1 MSSVPLKIVGKCV
14 AEDETL
20 FAHMDAAIA
29 RGYPQVKQAEPAN
42 TGSVLLVA
50 SAPSVKGQLE
60 VIKKLKAAGSPIVA
74 IKGAHD
80 WLIAHVLFRSMP

>member
-1 MSSVPLKIVGKCV
+1 
-14 AEDETL
+14 
-20 FAHMDAAIA
+20 MDAAIA
-29 RGYPQVKQAEPAN
+29 RGFPQVKQAEPAH

-60 VIKKLKAAGSPIVA
+60 VIKKMKAAGSPIVA

-80 WLIAHVLFRSMP
+80 WLIAHGVIPDYALAIDPQEHRIAFYKPHKLCIT